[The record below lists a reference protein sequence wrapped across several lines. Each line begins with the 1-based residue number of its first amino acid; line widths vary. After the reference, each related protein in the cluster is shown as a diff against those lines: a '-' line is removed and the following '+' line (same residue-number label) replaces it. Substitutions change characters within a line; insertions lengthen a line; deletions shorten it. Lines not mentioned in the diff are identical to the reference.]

1 MKAVTVQKTMQM
13 GLGEAMKRLIM
24 LHSKVTRA
32 IATPQEKDER
42 EMILEALNEIKLDL
56 GFDCNLDGVPDTV
69 AIFAQ
74 SAETACCRL
83 LPTDTSRR
91 AAPAPK
97 KKRAPAK
104 KTTRRKPAASRRKK
118 T

>member
-1 MKAVTVQKTMQM
+1 MQM

-24 LHSKVTRA
+24 LHTKTSRA
-32 IATPQEKDER
+32 IATVEER
-42 EMILEALNEIKLDL
+42 EERDLILDALNEIKLDL
-56 GFDCNLDGVPDTV
+56 GFDCNMDGVPDTV

-83 LPTDTSRR
+83 VPADTSRR
-91 AAPAPK
+91 AKPAAKPK
-97 KKRAPAK
+97 AKAKAPAK
-104 KTTRRKPAASRRKK
+104 RTAKRRAPTRRKK